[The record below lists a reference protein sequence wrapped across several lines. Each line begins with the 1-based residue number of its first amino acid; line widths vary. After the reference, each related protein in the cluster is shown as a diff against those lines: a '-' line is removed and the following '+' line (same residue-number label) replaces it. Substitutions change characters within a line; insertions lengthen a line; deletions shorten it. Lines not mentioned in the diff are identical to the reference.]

1 MTKTTNARTKS
12 TLVPLSVN
20 WDVMP
25 HSPELGAYWWSSY
38 AHVCVPEKLASWHDA
53 MVCEQLSEK
62 TVSVRI
68 NMVDLITR
76 ASGLRDPRDLRRH
89 HILSVFEEREHGPA
103 TRLKYLEHISLW
115 ARFEGVPDPTE
126 GIKRPKAPRYRPR
139 PLTPENY
146 STVMRHLKATQ
157 PLAYRW
163 ARVGG
168 ELGFRSFEVAKLQGR
183 DLDPSSRTLH
193 VVGKAARVT
202 DVDVPDDLFEDLWS
216 LAEHTPGALWPRT
229 TNQMVSSQVAIYAA
243 QVGVHLKFH
252 QFRHTAITRYYQKTR
267 DLVATQDF
275 ARHESPETT
284 AIYALADRK
293 NHRRTLNSLHNDEAT
308 SDGDTQLLAVLHKFG
323 MSAED
328 LFRLLLDQRQTERD
342 F

>member
-1 MTKTTNARTKS
+1 MS
-12 TLVPLSVN
+12 
-20 WDVMP
+20 
-25 HSPELGAYWWSSY
+25 
-38 AHVCVPEKLASWHDA
+38 VPEKLATWHDA
-53 MVCEQLSEK
+53 MVAEQLSEK

-68 NMVDLITR
+68 SMVDVVTR
-76 ASGLRDPRDLRRH
+76 ASGLRDPRHLTRQ
-89 HILSVFEEREHGPA
+89 HILQVFEEREHGAA

-126 GIKRPKAPRYRPR
+126 GIKRPKGPRYRPR

-146 STVMRHLKATQ
+146 ATVMSHLKATA
-157 PLAYRW
+157 PLPYRW

-168 ELGFRSFEVAKLQGR
+168 ELGFRSFEVAKIQGR

-193 VVGKAARVT
+193 VIGKAGRET

-216 LAEHTPGALWPRT
+216 LAQESPGPLWPRT
-229 TNQMVSSQVAIYAA
+229 TNQMVSTTVAIYAA
-243 QVGVHLKFH
+243 QVGVRLKFH

-293 NHRRTLNSLHNDEAT
+293 NHRRTLNSLHNDET
-308 SDGDTQLLAVLHKFG
+308 VSDADSQLLAVLHKFG
-323 MSAED
+323 MTADD
-328 LFRLLLDQRQTERD
+328 LFRMLLDQRQTDRD